1 MIQRDEFLNYYIKS
15 QVLAMALVKDK
26 VAFVEMQAISR
37 WTWKCGIMLMIDM
50 AKEITEGQKTGA
62 ELEKQKKALEARN
75 AELEKENGDMSAFA
89 GDQDDIKANM

>member
-26 VAFVEMQAISR
+26 VAFVEMQALSR

-50 AKEITEGQKTGA
+50 AKEITEGQKKGA
-62 ELEKQKKALEARN
+62 ELEAQKKDLEARN
-75 AELEKENGDMSAFA
+75 AELQKENGEMQQFT
-89 GDQDDIKANM
+89 GE

>member
-50 AKEITEGQKTGA
+50 AKETTEGQKKGE
-62 ELEKQKKALEARN
+62 ELARQKKDLEARN
-75 AELEKENGDMSAFA
+75 AELQKENGDMRGFT
-89 GDQDDIKANM
+89 GE